1 LWLFTA
7 PALASFL
14 VKVSDRGIMRWF
26 LSNVLGG
33 IIRWAIATIIAAVF
47 LVLGFSPTAFLAGH
61 IGDIA
66 RLIEGPFPRFLLVA
80 IGVAIPLAVFFH
92 DRKGVGRKIPLM
104 DAARIAYERS
114 EGTAVGKTADTI
126 IGPTIEDRLVY
137 FIHAFMV
144 EAVPL
149 YGKKPPS
156 TISRQIPLKEM
167 KHLQWVPSTNAIQYF
182 GNDKMFWEDVFVYRG
197 DLKRYI
203 RKLKSLNKE
212 LMASR

>member
-1 LWLFTA
+1 
-7 PALASFL
+7 
-14 VKVSDRGIMRWF
+14 MRWF

-33 IIRWAIATIIAAVF
+33 LIRWATATLITVVC
-47 LVLGFSPTAFLAGH
+47 LVLGFSPTAFLVSH
-61 IGDIA
+61 VGDFA
-66 RLIEGPFPRFLLVA
+66 RLIEGPIPRLVLVA
-80 IGVAIPLAVFFH
+80 IGVALPLILYLR
-92 DRKGVGRKIPLM
+92 DSGRLRRKVPLM
-104 DAARIAYERS
+104 DAARIAYERL
-114 EGTAVGKTADTI
+114 EGTAIGETADTI
-126 IGPTIEDRLVY
+126 IGPTLEDRLVY
-137 FIHAFMV
+137 FIHAFMI

-167 KHLQWVPSTNAIQYF
+167 KHLQWVPSMNAIQYF
-182 GNDKMFWEDVFVYRG
+182 GNEKMFWEDVFVYRG